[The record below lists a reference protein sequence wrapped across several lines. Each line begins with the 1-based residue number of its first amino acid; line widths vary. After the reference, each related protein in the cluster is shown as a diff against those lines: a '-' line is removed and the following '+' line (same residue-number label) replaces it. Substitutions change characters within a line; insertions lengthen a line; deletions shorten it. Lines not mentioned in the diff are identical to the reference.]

1 MSISYAVR
9 ALLCIIQMC
18 EGLLCACM
26 CARVQ
31 RDEVRE
37 EEVGGWGMEI
47 LSILSPRNLES
58 LPRYYCFSLCF
69 FLIFS
74 RFTLMYARFLIELLI
89 LIESRLYLT
98 AGLLKHIQSKMC
110 FVEMCSC
117 LLLEQP

>member
-58 LPRYYCFSLCF
+58 LAP
-69 FLIFS
+69 
-74 RFTLMYARFLIELLI
+74 
-89 LIESRLYLT
+89 
-98 AGLLKHIQSKMC
+98 
-110 FVEMCSC
+110 
-117 LLLEQP
+117 LLLLFFMLLSYFF